1 MDLDISIFSTLK
13 LKTNFYK
20 QIIQIISLLL
30 LPPSSSARTS
40 TSFPSTST
48 TAAAS
53 SVFSSATFTSVASL
67 SVSGNLLFSNKNL
80 KCSSRFFAIQNSSKY
95 FCKFFFL
102 LLFLNDH
109 QLPLPLKSHHLS
121 IRHHKDSREI
131 MWKLESLFTNHKS
144 ETEQTLCFTSEVC
157 NLNALATRAFSL
169 SFKEQPS

>member
-1 MDLDISIFSTLK
+1 MSFRSKSLLKNTIRSMDLDISIFSTLK
-13 LKTNFYK
+13 LKTIFYK

-80 KCSSRFFAIQNSSKY
+80 KCSSRFFAIQNSSEY
-95 FCKFFFL
+95 FVNFSKEVEQCRDTFF
-102 LLFLNDH
+102 
-109 QLPLPLKSHHLS
+109 K
-121 IRHHKDSREI
+121 
-131 MWKLESLFTNHKS
+131 
-144 ETEQTLCFTSEVC
+144 
-157 NLNALATRAFSL
+157 
-169 SFKEQPS
+169 